1 MSITARRYQNGFD
14 TSRAFSAGGN
24 MKDKDK
30 KIVVSLGTSD
40 PKQPKPSGVGMK
52 SAIDLF
58 NNAPTVEKVE
68 KKKAGKKER
77 EEVEIDELDKL
88 ASFKILEKVLEEE
101 SSGLQARVRQTVI
114 DFFAERMAETGSK
127 PDSFVGV
134 GEYAHASCEMRRRGS
149 NMPLDPETVERL
161 INAGLESCINRN
173 VKVPERLILNPNLP
187 QESLVRL
194 AELVKSDAQ
203 LKNEVV
209 VMRQEEEFNFSVS
222 ESGLDM
228 IAKSRDGELILSV
241 LEKMATFAIG
251 KFKIDG
257 ESIEQGKDD
266 DKCITPNAKKR
277 AIEALISFGVL
288 PQPEVVTVKK
298 KASKKKD
305 NGEGE
310 GLQ

>member
-1 MSITARRYQNGFD
+1 
-14 TSRAFSAGGN
+14 

-30 KIVVSLGTSD
+30 KIVLSLGTTKAGEE
-40 PKQPKPSGVGMK
+40 PKQPKPTGVGLK
-52 SAIDLF
+52 SALDLF

-68 KKKAGKKER
+68 KKKTSKKER
-77 EEVEIDELDKL
+77 EEVEINDLDKL
-88 ASFKILEKVLEEE
+88 ASFKVLEKVLEEE
-101 SSGLQARVRQTVI
+101 SSGLQARIREEVVN
-114 DFFAERMAETGSK
+114 FFAERMSETGQK
-127 PDSFVGV
+127 PDSFVGI
-134 GEYAHASCEMRRRGS
+134 GEYATASCEIRRRGS

-161 INAGLESCINRN
+161 IGAGLESCINRN
-173 VKVPERLILNPNLP
+173 VKVPERLILNPNLS
-187 QESLVRL
+187 QDSLVRL
-194 AELVKSDAQ
+194 AELVKNDSV

-222 ESGLDM
+222 ESGLDL
-228 IAKSRDGELILSV
+228 IAKSRNAELILSV

-266 DKCITPNAKKR
+266 DKCVTPNAKKR

-288 PQPEVVTVKK
+288 PQPEVVAVKK
-298 KASKKKD
+298 RTKKKD
-305 NGEGE
+305 SGEGE